1 MEPRPHRKK
10 IRLTN
15 YDYSTPGAYFIT
27 VCVQDRRCVFGEI
40 RQGQM
45 DLNARGKIVHNQWE
59 WLHRQYDYLA
69 LDSFVV
75 MPNHFHA
82 VLVIMGNDRVR
93 NGRDRS
99 PRDTDS
105 FRDNDSPGNTDS
117 PHRKIKPVPELM
129 GAFKTTSSKLLHQS
143 GLADFR
149 WQKSYYDHII
159 RNERELYNIRRYI
172 QTNPARW
179 AMDIENLQ
187 NTDTG
192 GKQSRGES
200 LRGGGRERSRPFPT
214 DHPPDDEIDRYY
226 RSIPGGK

>member
-1 MEPRPHRKK
+1 MKPRPARKK
-10 IRLTN
+10 IRLAN

-40 RQGQM
+40 HQGQM
-45 DLNARGKIVHNQWE
+45 YLNARGKIVQNQWE
-59 WLHRQYDYLA
+59 WLHRQYDYLV

-82 VLVIMGNDRVR
+82 ILVIGENDPVR

-99 PRDTDS
+99 VRDTDS
-105 FRDNDSPGNTDS
+105 TPGNPDS
-117 PHRKIKPVPELM
+117 PHRKFKPVPELM
-129 GAFKTTSSKLLHQS
+129 GAFKTTSSKFIHQS

-159 RNERELYNIRRYI
+159 RNERELHNIRRYI
-172 QTNPARW
+172 ETNPVRW
-179 AMDIENLQ
+179 AMDIENSD

-192 GKQSRGES
+192 GKHTRGES
-200 LRGGGRERSRPFPT
+200 SRGGRERRGRERSRPFPT
-214 DHPPDDEIDRYY
+214 DDPPDNEIDRYY
-226 RSIPGGK
+226 RSIPEGK

>member
-1 MEPRPHRKK
+1 M
-10 IRLTN
+10 RLTN

-40 RQGQM
+40 HQSQIY
-45 DLNARGKIVHNQWE
+45 LNAGGKIVQNQWE
-59 WLHRQYDYLA
+59 WLHRQYDYLV

-82 VLVIMGNDRVR
+82 ILVIGGNDRVR

-105 FRDNDSPGNTDS
+105 PPGNTDS
-117 PHRKIKPVPELM
+117 PHVKIKPVPELM
-129 GAFKTTSSKLLHQS
+129 GAFKTTSSKFIHQS
-143 GLADFR
+143 GLLDFR

-159 RNERELYNIRRYI
+159 RNERELHNIRRYI
-172 QTNPARW
+172 ETNPARW
-179 AMDIENLQ
+179 AMDIENSQ

-192 GKQSRGES
+192 GKHTRGEPS
-200 LRGGGRERSRPFPT
+200 RGGRERSRPFPT
-214 DHPPDDEIDRYY
+214 DDPPDDPE
-226 RSIPGGK
+226 GK